1 MKQFC
6 SLVGLLC
13 LTTFSLYAYNFQSG
27 DFYYNITGA
36 GTVEVVNPTYV
47 IPDPMNPVPPVPTD
61 PSSYEMVTAD
71 IPETVTDN
79 GITYTVTGLGLY
91 AFHECPNLTSV
102 TIPRTVTRIDRYA
115 FYRCTSLTTVIVP
128 NSVNDIDDYSFS
140 GCINLTSIVV
150 EEGNTTYDSRNNCN
164 AIIHTASN
172 TLMFGCINTVIPNTV
187 TVIGRAF
194 AGVPLTSIS
203 IPDNV
208 TTIGAAAFNDC
219 SRLTSVTLGAG
230 VTKIKVCAFQLC
242 KKLTTLV
249 SYAVLPPVCEEYV
262 FDDIPK
268 KQAVL
273 YVPAESLEAY
283 KAADTWKTFPNIQPL
298 SNLPSAIGNI
308 NMGDG
313 TGMGNNAA
321 QKILRNGQVLILR
334 NGKTYTLTGNIAE

>member
-1 MKQFC
+1 MKQFF

-13 LTTFSLYAYNFQSG
+13 LTTFSLYAYDFQSG

-36 GTVEVVNPTYV
+36 NTVEVANPTYV
-47 IPDPMNPVPPVPTD
+47 MPDPMNPVPTD

-79 GITYTVTGLGLY
+79 GTTYTITALGHD
-91 AFHECPNLTSV
+91 AFYKCPNLTSV

-115 FYRCTSLTTVIVP
+115 FDNCTLLTSVIVP
-128 NSVNDIDDYSFS
+128 NSVNDIDDLGFI

-194 AGVPLTSIS
+194 EGFPLTKIS

-208 TTIGAAAFNDC
+208 TTIQNAAFNAC
-219 SRLTSVTLGAG
+219 PNLTSVTLGTG
-230 VTKIKVCAFQLC
+230 VTKIGLCAFQMC
-242 KKLTTLV
+242 EKLTTIV
-249 SYAVLPPVCEEYV
+249 SYAVVPPVCENYAFNYV
-262 FDDIPK
+262 PRK
-268 KQAVL
+268 SAVL

-298 SNLPSAIGNI
+298 TNLPSAIGNI

-313 TGMGNNAA
+313 TGMGNNAV